1 MDEFIFILELIG
13 TVAFA
18 SSGAMIAI
26 EKKMDIF
33 GVNVLGATTAVGGGI
48 MRDIILGLTP
58 PGAFSHPVYVLVAAL
73 TSTILF
79 VIAYAKPTAFE
90 SRVKTDYYDKLMF
103 WCDTAGLGIFTV
115 VGIQAA
121 VRAVGGENVFFFVF
135 IGTLTGVGGG
145 VLRDIM
151 AGETPYILVKHIYAC
166 AAIAGGIVCVVGRT
180 AFGEAYGTILGLA
193 ATVLLRFLGY
203 RQRPFGVRA
212 ESGIRFLLLKEEE
225 RTLV

>member
-1 MDEFIFILELIG
+1 
-13 TVAFA
+13 
-18 SSGAMIAI
+18 MIAI

-121 VRAVGGENVFFFVF
+121 VRAVGGENVYFFVF

-193 ATVLLRFLGY
+193 ATVLLRFLAAHF
-203 RQRPFGVRA
+203 RWNLMRV
-212 ESGIRFLLLKEEE
+212 S
-225 RTLV
+225 

>member
-145 VLRDIM
+145 VLLDIM

-193 ATVLLRFLGY
+193 ATVLLRFLAAHF
-203 RQRPFGVRA
+203 RWNLMRV
-212 ESGIRFLLLKEEE
+212 S
-225 RTLV
+225 

>member
-13 TVAFA
+13 TVALA

-193 ATVLLRFLGY
+193 ATVLLRFLAAHF
-203 RQRPFGVRA
+203 RWNLMRV
-212 ESGIRFLLLKEEE
+212 S
-225 RTLV
+225 

>member
-1 MDEFIFILELIG
+1 
-13 TVAFA
+13 
-18 SSGAMIAI
+18 MIAI

-33 GVNVLGATTAVGGGI
+33 GVHVLGATTAVGGGI

-193 ATVLLRFLGY
+193 ATVLLRFLAAHF
-203 RQRPFGVRA
+203 RWNLMRV
-212 ESGIRFLLLKEEE
+212 S
-225 RTLV
+225 

>member
-121 VRAVGGENVFFFVF
+121 VRAVGGENVFSFVF

-193 ATVLLRFLGY
+193 ATVLLRFLAAHF
-203 RQRPFGVRA
+203 RWNLMRV
-212 ESGIRFLLLKEEE
+212 S
-225 RTLV
+225 

>member
-90 SRVKTDYYDKLMF
+90 SRVKIDYYDKLMF

-193 ATVLLRFLGY
+193 ATVLLRFLAAHF
-203 RQRPFGVRA
+203 RWNLMRV
-212 ESGIRFLLLKEEE
+212 S
-225 RTLV
+225 

>member
-18 SSGAMIAI
+18 SSGAMLAI

-193 ATVLLRFLGY
+193 ATVLLRFLAAHF
-203 RQRPFGVRA
+203 RWNLMRV
-212 ESGIRFLLLKEEE
+212 S
-225 RTLV
+225 

>member
-1 MDEFIFILELIG
+1 MDGFIFILELIG

-193 ATVLLRFLGY
+193 ATVLLRFLAAHF
-203 RQRPFGVRA
+203 RWNLMRV
-212 ESGIRFLLLKEEE
+212 S
-225 RTLV
+225 

>member
-135 IGTLTGVGGG
+135 IGTHTGVGGG

-193 ATVLLRFLGY
+193 ATVLLRFLAAHF
-203 RQRPFGVRA
+203 RWNLMRV
-212 ESGIRFLLLKEEE
+212 S
-225 RTLV
+225 

>member
-58 PGAFSHPVYVLVAAL
+58 PGAFSHPVYVLVSAL

-193 ATVLLRFLGY
+193 ATVLLRFLAAHF
-203 RQRPFGVRA
+203 RWNLMRV
-212 ESGIRFLLLKEEE
+212 S
-225 RTLV
+225 

>member
-193 ATVLLRFLGY
+193 ATALLRFLAAHF
-203 RQRPFGVRA
+203 RWNLMRV
-212 ESGIRFLLLKEEE
+212 S
-225 RTLV
+225 

>member
-26 EKKMDIF
+26 EKKMDSF

-193 ATVLLRFLGY
+193 ATVLLRFLAAHF
-203 RQRPFGVRA
+203 RWNLMRV
-212 ESGIRFLLLKEEE
+212 S
-225 RTLV
+225 

>member
-193 ATVLLRFLGY
+193 ATVLLRFFAAHFRWNLM
-203 RQRPFGVRA
+203 RV
-212 ESGIRFLLLKEEE
+212 S
-225 RTLV
+225 

>member
-121 VRAVGGENVFFFVF
+121 VRAVGWEYVFFFVF

-193 ATVLLRFLGY
+193 ATVLLRFLAAHF
-203 RQRPFGVRA
+203 RWNLMRV
-212 ESGIRFLLLKEEE
+212 S
-225 RTLV
+225 

>member
-48 MRDIILGLTP
+48 MRDIILGSP

-193 ATVLLRFLGY
+193 ATVLLRFLAAHF
-203 RQRPFGVRA
+203 RWNLMRV
-212 ESGIRFLLLKEEE
+212 S
-225 RTLV
+225 

>member
-73 TSTILF
+73 TSTIIF

-90 SRVKTDYYDKLMF
+90 SRVKTDYYAKLMF
-103 WCDTAGLGIFTV
+103 WCDTAGLGIVTV

-193 ATVLLRFLGY
+193 ATVLLRFLAAHF
-203 RQRPFGVRA
+203 RWNLMRV
-212 ESGIRFLLLKEEE
+212 S
-225 RTLV
+225 

>member
-26 EKKMDIF
+26 EKKIKMDIF

-193 ATVLLRFLGY
+193 ATVLLRFLAAHF
-203 RQRPFGVRA
+203 RWNLMRV
-212 ESGIRFLLLKEEE
+212 S
-225 RTLV
+225 

>member
-18 SSGAMIAI
+18 SSRAMIAI

-193 ATVLLRFLGY
+193 ATVLLRFLAAHF
-203 RQRPFGVRA
+203 RWNLMRV
-212 ESGIRFLLLKEEE
+212 S
-225 RTLV
+225 

>member
-135 IGTLTGVGGG
+135 IGTLTAVGGG

-193 ATVLLRFLGY
+193 ATVLLRFLAAHF
-203 RQRPFGVRA
+203 RWNLMRV
-212 ESGIRFLLLKEEE
+212 S
-225 RTLV
+225 

>member
-180 AFGEAYGTILGLA
+180 AFGKAYGTILGLA
-193 ATVLLRFLGY
+193 ATVLLRFLAAHF
-203 RQRPFGVRA
+203 RWNLMRV
-212 ESGIRFLLLKEEE
+212 S
-225 RTLV
+225 

>member
-1 MDEFIFILELIG
+1 MELIG

-103 WCDTAGLGIFTV
+103 WCDTAGLGIFAV

-193 ATVLLRFLGY
+193 ATVLLRFLAAHF
-203 RQRPFGVRA
+203 RWNLMRV
-212 ESGIRFLLLKEEE
+212 S
-225 RTLV
+225 

>member
-90 SRVKTDYYDKLMF
+90 SWVKTDYYDKLMF

-193 ATVLLRFLGY
+193 ATVLLRFLAAHF
-203 RQRPFGVRA
+203 RWNLMRV
-212 ESGIRFLLLKEEE
+212 S
-225 RTLV
+225 

>member
-135 IGTLTGVGGG
+135 IGTLTGVVGG

-193 ATVLLRFLGY
+193 ATVLLRFLAAHF
-203 RQRPFGVRA
+203 RWNLMRV
-212 ESGIRFLLLKEEE
+212 S
-225 RTLV
+225 

>member
-26 EKKMDIF
+26 EKKMDMF

-193 ATVLLRFLGY
+193 ATVLLRFLAA
-203 RQRPFGVRA
+203 PFRWNLMRV
-212 ESGIRFLLLKEEE
+212 S
-225 RTLV
+225 

>member
-58 PGAFSHPVYVLVAAL
+58 PGAFSHPVYVLMAAL

-193 ATVLLRFLGY
+193 ATVLLRFLAAHF
-203 RQRPFGVRA
+203 RWNLMRV
-212 ESGIRFLLLKEEE
+212 S
-225 RTLV
+225 

>member
-115 VGIQAA
+115 GGIQAA

-193 ATVLLRFLGY
+193 ATVLLRFLAAHF
-203 RQRPFGVRA
+203 RWNLMRV
-212 ESGIRFLLLKEEE
+212 S
-225 RTLV
+225 

>member
-193 ATVLLRFLGY
+193 ATGLLRFLAAHF
-203 RQRPFGVRA
+203 RWNLMRV
-212 ESGIRFLLLKEEE
+212 S
-225 RTLV
+225 

>member
-193 ATVLLRFLGY
+193 ATVLLRVLAAHFRWNLM
-203 RQRPFGVRA
+203 RV
-212 ESGIRFLLLKEEE
+212 S
-225 RTLV
+225 

>member
-58 PGAFSHPVYVLVAAL
+58 PGACSHPVYVLVAAL

-193 ATVLLRFLGY
+193 ATVLLRFLAAHF
-203 RQRPFGVRA
+203 RWNLMRV
-212 ESGIRFLLLKEEE
+212 S
-225 RTLV
+225 

>member
-18 SSGAMIAI
+18 SLGAMIAI

-193 ATVLLRFLGY
+193 ATVLLRFLAAHF
-203 RQRPFGVRA
+203 RWNLMRV
-212 ESGIRFLLLKEEE
+212 S
-225 RTLV
+225 

>member
-193 ATVLLRFLGY
+193 ATVLLRCLAAHFRWNLM
-203 RQRPFGVRA
+203 RV
-212 ESGIRFLLLKEEE
+212 S
-225 RTLV
+225 

>member
-180 AFGEAYGTILGLA
+180 AFEEAYGTILGLA
-193 ATVLLRFLGY
+193 ATVLLRFLAAHF
-203 RQRPFGVRA
+203 RWNLMRV
-212 ESGIRFLLLKEEE
+212 S
-225 RTLV
+225 

>member
-1 MDEFIFILELIG
+1 MLLR
-13 TVAFA
+13 
-18 SSGAMIAI
+18 GAMIAI

-193 ATVLLRFLGY
+193 ATVLLRFLAAHF
-203 RQRPFGVRA
+203 RWNLMRV
-212 ESGIRFLLLKEEE
+212 S
-225 RTLV
+225 

>member
-1 MDEFIFILELIG
+1 MDEFIFIWELIG

-193 ATVLLRFLGY
+193 ATVLLRFLAAHF
-203 RQRPFGVRA
+203 RWNLMRV
-212 ESGIRFLLLKEEE
+212 S
-225 RTLV
+225 

>member
-193 ATVLLRFLGY
+193 ATVLLRFLAAHF
-203 RQRPFGVRA
+203 RWNLTRV
-212 ESGIRFLLLKEEE
+212 S
-225 RTLV
+225 